1 MNKHKF
7 THSNKKF
14 EKMNKHDRRE
24 AEECEKDKYAA
35 GGAAKVRLKMATKD
49 GKPLKACHR
58 DDR

>member
-7 THSNKKF
+7 RNSDRKL
-14 EKMNKHDRRE
+14 EKTDRHDRHE
-24 AEECEKDKYAA
+24 KEEHKYAA

-49 GKPLKACHR
+49 GKQMKACNR

>member
-7 THSNKKF
+7 RNLDIKF
-14 EKMNKHDRRE
+14 EKMSKRDRHE
-24 AEECEKDKYAA
+24 ADECKDKYAA

>member
-7 THSNKKF
+7 RNSDIKF
-14 EKMNKHDRRE
+14 EKMTKRDR
-24 AEECEKDKYAA
+24 CEDDERKDKYAA

-49 GKPLKACHR
+49 GKQLKACHR